1 MIPRTLTVDD
11 KIFTT
16 VIRMETKQDAMLVDL
31 AAIKTKVSAL
41 PCEVNTLKIN
51 TVRKVVYGA
60 ISVILLAFMANLAT
74 PAKSAIVK
82 IEKAPMSSIMA
93 PETKILIKC
102 DTDYANKINKN

>member
-1 MIPRTLTVDD
+1 MDD
-11 KIFTT
+11 QIFTT

-31 AAIKTKVSAL
+31 ADIKIKVSKL

-74 PAKSAIVK
+74 PVKSATIK
-82 IEKAPMSSIMA
+82 IEKAPINGTMA
-93 PETKILIKC
+93 PETRTLIKYEEDC
-102 DTDYANKINKN
+102 ADKINKS